1 MIEREDERLSVT
13 RQCQLVGLNRSTLY
27 YRPVDESAAT
37 VALMRRIDELY
48 LKYPF
53 YGSRQMMRH
62 LARDG
67 VRVGRHRVRRLM
79 RLLGLEAIY
88 RKPRST
94 VANPE
99 HRVYPYLL
107 RGLTIER
114 SNQVWAADITYI
126 PVQDG
131 FQYLVAIM
139 DWASRRVL
147 AWRLSNT
154 MDTEFCLAALAEAL
168 EGYGIPEIFNT
179 DQGSQFTSIAFTG
192 QLETTGIRC
201 SMDGRGRCLD
211 NVFIERLWRSFEVRG
226 GIPARVGGR
235 LCGAAGDRRLDRVL
249 QRGATALGPGRAD
262 AGGSIRCRR
271 GAAGAGGV
279 MDMGIGSRLQ
289 VTRSRERWSTKWSGE
304 LTTYPQEQPPPSPY
318 SIPRSRRLNWTRRG
332 GLTTNGIHLNLS
344 LRSSS
349 PTGPPHAAV
358 ASGSK
363 SHTGL

>member
-179 DQGSQFTSIAFTG
+179 DQGSQFTIASRSRASWRRPGYGARWTVVDVVWTTCSSNG
-192 QLETTGIRC
+192 YGVRLKYEAVYLHELE
-201 SMDGRGRCLD
+201 DGFAAQRVIGD
-211 NVFIERLWRSFEVRG
+211 WIEFYNEVR
-226 GIPARVGGR
+226 PHSALGGR
-235 LCGAAGDRRLDRVL
+235 TPAEAYG
-249 QRGATALGPGRAD
+249 
-262 AGGSIRCRR
+262 
-271 GAAGAGGV
+271 AGAG
-279 MDMGIGSRLQ
+279 
-289 VTRSRERWSTKWSGE
+289 
-304 LTTYPQEQPPPSPY
+304 PQEQ
-318 SIPRSRRLNWTRRG
+318 
-332 GLTTNGIHLNLS
+332 
-344 LRSSS
+344 
-349 PTGPPHAAV
+349 V
-358 ASGSK
+358 A
-363 SHTGL
+363 

>member
-1 MIEREDERLSVT
+1 MIDQESDRLSVT

-27 YRPVDESAAT
+27 YRPVGEST
-37 VALMRRIDELY
+37 ETLALMRRIDALY

-62 LARDG
+62 LASEG

-131 FQYLVAIM
+131 HLYLVAIM

-192 QLETTGIRC
+192 QLEATGMR
-201 SMDGRGRCLD
+201 
-211 NVFIERLWRSFEVRG
+211 VER
-226 GIPARVGGR
+226 A
-235 LCGAAGDRRLDRVL
+235 VL
-249 QRGATALGPGRAD
+249 SYTQAH
-262 AGGSIRCRR
+262 
-271 GAAGAGGV
+271 
-279 MDMGIGSRLQ
+279 GIGFMAYGTL
-289 VTRSRERWSTKWSGE
+289 
-304 LTTYPQEQPPPSPY
+304 
-318 SIPRSRRLNWTRRG
+318 
-332 GLTTNGIHLNLS
+332 
-344 LRSSS
+344 
-349 PTGPPHAAV
+349 
-358 ASGSK
+358 ASAS
-363 SHTGL
+363 